1 LLTTCFSSFENSRT
15 MGFVAD
21 VDSKDDL
28 LFARNIFL
36 KCPLGVPLLRLWCEH
51 KWHLCTTLFWAML
64 PNLFCLCLTF
74 DLFFSIR
81 TVELKPRWR
90 TVSHLPRNQRMINI
104 FHESDRT

>member
-36 KCPLGVPLLRLWCEH
+36 KCPLGVPLLRL
-51 KWHLCTTLFWAML
+51 
-64 PNLFCLCLTF
+64 
-74 DLFFSIR
+74 
-81 TVELKPRWR
+81 
-90 TVSHLPRNQRMINI
+90 
-104 FHESDRT
+104 